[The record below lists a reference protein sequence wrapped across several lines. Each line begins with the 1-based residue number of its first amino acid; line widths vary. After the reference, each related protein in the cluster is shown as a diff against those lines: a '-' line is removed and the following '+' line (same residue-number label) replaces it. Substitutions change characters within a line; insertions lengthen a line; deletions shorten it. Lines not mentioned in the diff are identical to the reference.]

1 MTGCKKA
8 ARRRRS
14 SICELRLCAAAAS
27 VDLMRGQLDLRDVLH
42 IGAIF
47 VEDDDLRIG
56 VVAVD
61 LGDDPS
67 PNLDDDVVHV

>member
-1 MTGCKKA
+1 
-8 ARRRRS
+8 
-14 SICELRLCAAAAS
+14 
-27 VDLMRGQLDLRDVLH
+27 MRGQLDLRDVVH
-42 IGAIF
+42 IGAIL

-67 PNLDDDVVHV
+67 PDLDDDGVHDEIPFLCSV